1 MKKSILTIAALIA
14 LIPYEIGISE
24 DWKHFL
30 VTVGGILI
38 ILLIIAPRKEKSFFY
53 KMKEGA
59 SFVENSPINKDL

>member
-38 ILLIIAPRKEKSFFY
+38 ILLIIAPRKEKSFFD
-53 KMKEGA
+53 K
-59 SFVENSPINKDL
+59 I